1 MEDGATIRAE
11 FHGNDI
17 AVSSRDPLIG
27 TLDLTSSTD
36 TTVEVMLDRYSAE
49 ALLSVI
55 VQFLAQGQGG
65 YAPSSPP
72 LPSN

>member
-1 MEDGATIRAE
+1 MPEKIGVEGKRHMEDGATIRAE

-49 ALLSVI
+49 HCSR
-55 VQFLAQGQGG
+55 
-65 YAPSSPP
+65 
-72 LPSN
+72 